1 MPSTFLHQ
9 NVSLEKLNPLL
20 DLIILEVHNIG
31 PHAKIIMEMSV
42 LPIQI
47 SWMTIFT
54 AVQTAIVQLN
64 ILHMQ

>member
-1 MPSTFLHQ
+1 MAYTFWI
-9 NVSLEKLNPLL
+9 PLTMT
-20 DLIILEVHNIG
+20 ILEVKIG
-31 PHAKIIMEMSV
+31 PHAEITMEMSV
-42 LPIQI
+42 LPIPI